1 MARKDAYHDILKSAL
16 EKDGWTITFEP
27 LRLVVDDVGVQID
40 LGAEQQPIAAE
51 KDEEKIAIEIK
62 SFVGPSTINELEKA
76 IGQYLL
82 YGAILMEKQPERALY
97 LAVPETAYDGIFSR
111 PVVNRL
117 VKSLKIRFILFNEVE
132 GRVTQ
137 WIDKKNTKKSSEN

>member
-1 MARKDAYHDILKSAL
+1 MNLKKLLVNICFFVFSRVL
-16 EKDGWTITFEP
+16 PCEKT
-27 LRLVVDDVGVQID
+27 
-40 LGAEQQPIAAE
+40 
-51 KDEEKIAIEIK
+51 
-62 SFVGPSTINELEKA
+62 S
-76 IGQYLL
+76 YL

-137 WIDKKNTKKSSEN
+137 WIDKKNTKKSSEK